1 MPFADELVGRGTI
14 EALASCLHAADPG
27 RRWDGVAAS
36 AAALSPL
43 ALGARVRLAADA
55 LVADCGEGFAAVA
68 AVVRAALPD
77 PSFTGWMIWPVTEA
91 VATAAVVE
99 AAADDGPAFD
109 DGLALL
115 AELTPRLT
123 AEFALRTFL
132 NADLDRTLA
141 VVEKW
146 VAHPDE
152 HVRRLASEGTRTRL
166 PWARQVP
173 ELNRRPDA
181 TLPILEALYADPAEY
196 VRRSVANHL
205 NDLSRLDP
213 ALAVAVADGWLA
225 RPAESTPRV
234 VRHAMRT
241 LVKKADPGALA
252 LLGFPPAPDV
262 AVGAPQL
269 VAGVVALGDELEFSV
284 ELVNNGAA
292 EARLVVDY
300 VVHYRKAAGSLAPK
314 VFKLTSRT
322 LAPGE
327 RVVLAKRHSFR
338 PVTTRRHYPGEH
350 AVEVQVNGAR
360 SGRVTFDVVGIEP
373 AGQSRL

>member
-14 EALASCLHAADPG
+14 DALASCLRAADPG
-27 RRWDGVAAS
+27 HRWDGVAAS
-36 AAALSPL
+36 AAALGPL
-43 ALGARVRLAADA
+43 ALGARVRLAAEALLADA
-55 LVADCGEGFAAVA
+55 GGDHAGIA
-68 AVVRAALPD
+68 AVVRAALRD
-77 PSFTGWMIWPVTEA
+77 PAFTGWMIWPVTEA
-91 VATAAVVE
+91 VATAAV
-99 AAADDGPAFD
+99 AAGGPAFD
-109 DGLALL
+109 EGLTLL

-141 VVEKW
+141 LVEKW
-146 VAHPDE
+146 AVHPDE

-181 TLPILEALYADPAEY
+181 TLPILEALYADPSEY

-213 ALAVAVADGWLA
+213 ALAVAVAGGWLD

-241 LVKKADPGALA
+241 LIKKADPGALA
-252 LLGFPPAPDV
+252 LLGFPPVPDV
-262 AVGAPQL
+262 VVEGPRL
-269 VAGVVALGDELEFSV
+269 VDAVVALGNELSFSV
-284 ELVNNGAA
+284 ELANNGVA
-292 EARLVVDY
+292 EARVVVDY
-300 VVHYRKAAGSLAPK
+300 VVHYRKASGGLAPK

-322 LAPGE
+322 LAAGE
-327 RVVLAKRHSFR
+327 RLVLAKRHSFR
-338 PVTTRRHYPGEH
+338 PVSTRRHYAGEH

-360 SGRVTFDVVGIEP
+360 TGLVAFEVVDPAVT
-373 AGQSRL
+373 A